1 MSTFNIRETDYKGFK
16 LLKYYENKIIV
27 PNNNKNT
34 GKRYESRNI
43 KASIISS
50 MNRTKRL
57 IHDYAHGTKWDY
69 AITLTLDPKKID
81 RYNKDTI
88 MKQWHIFLTNYKK
101 INPDFKYMFIPEY
114 HKDNAI
120 HFHGYLMGVPKSDL
134 KKTGKINKYGR
145 LIYNWIPWAQK
156 FGHTRLDTMPDI
168 IDERI
173 KMNNY
178 TIKYITLELMVHSR
192 VYNKKRY
199 FCSKGLPKPESK
211 YLKSSNVLLHFA
223 DKVNDISNDMI
234 SYTTHTYKRYKDN
247 AIIDVNQVHNIYQK
261 IDS

>member
-16 LLKYYENKIIV
+16 LLKYYENSIIV

-34 GKRYESRNI
+34 GKRYESKNI
-43 KASIISS
+43 KQSIISS

-88 MKQWHIFLTNYKK
+88 MKEWHIFLTYYKR

-120 HFHGYLMGVPKSDL
+120 HFHGYLMGVSKSDL
-134 KKTGKINKYGR
+134 RKTGKINKYGR
-145 LIYNWIPWAQK
+145 LIYNWISWAQK
-156 FGHTRLDTMPDI
+156 FGHTRLDTMPDN

-178 TIKYITLELMVHSR
+178 TIKYITLDLMVHSR

-223 DKVNDISNDMI
+223 DKVNDISTDMI

-247 AIIDVNQVHNIYQK
+247 AIIDVNQVHNVYQK